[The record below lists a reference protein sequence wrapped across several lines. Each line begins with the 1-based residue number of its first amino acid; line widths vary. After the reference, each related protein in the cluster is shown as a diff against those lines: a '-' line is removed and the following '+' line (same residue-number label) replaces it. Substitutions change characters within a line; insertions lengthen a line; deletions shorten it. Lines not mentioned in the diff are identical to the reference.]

1 MCRAH
6 SGDCHTQRAAEA
18 SYSRQFPI
26 AASLP
31 GGEVPKE
38 LAEVSNT
45 AVTVLRLETE
55 DPRRRVAHG
64 KRLVDAQFVIRA
76 LVRAVLVEVSGSG

>member
-1 MCRAH
+1 M
-6 SGDCHTQRAAEA
+6 
-18 SYSRQFPI
+18 FPI
-26 AASLP
+26 ATSLP